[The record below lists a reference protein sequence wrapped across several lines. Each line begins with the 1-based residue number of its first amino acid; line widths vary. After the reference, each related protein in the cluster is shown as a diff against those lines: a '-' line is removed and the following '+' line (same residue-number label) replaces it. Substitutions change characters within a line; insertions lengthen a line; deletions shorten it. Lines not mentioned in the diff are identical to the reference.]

1 MHLEKVLKRYQ
12 HSNPLLDDRIILLKN
27 SEAESK
33 NLTSSKFQAVKL
45 LVKWR
50 ALRCTNALKNQRLLI
65 VFVSCTGD
73 EKLSKHRKQLL
84 F

>member
-1 MHLEKVLKRYQ
+1 MRLEKVLKRYQ
-12 HSNPLLDDRIILLKN
+12 DSNPLLDDRIILWKN

-50 ALRCTNALKNQRLLI
+50 ALRCTNVLKNQHIIRL
-65 VFVSCTGD
+65 VY
-73 EKLSKHRKQLL
+73 RR
-84 F
+84 